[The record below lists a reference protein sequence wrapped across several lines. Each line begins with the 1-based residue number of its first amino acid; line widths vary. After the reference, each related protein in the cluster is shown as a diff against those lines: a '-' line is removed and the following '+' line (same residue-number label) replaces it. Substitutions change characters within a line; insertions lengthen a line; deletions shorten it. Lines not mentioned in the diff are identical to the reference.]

1 MHGWWKNQTTT
12 SVNGFL
18 GLSSKLHTGCAL
30 IVNNCPNL
38 KNVAVECLSVPNNPV
53 LSHHISSQFN
63 EEMQQVNT
71 KFMTMGGL
79 VEQQVANGIR
89 ALLDTDANL
98 AIEVQFQDNI
108 VNRLEIE
115 IDEALTLILARRHP
129 AAIDLRMVIAMSKAN
144 TDLERIGDEAAKIAR
159 IAQNLCE
166 EGNSPRG
173 YMETRHIGNQVRVMI
188 HDALDAFARLDID
201 QALRVLLADAD
212 IDREYQSATRTLM
225 TYMIEDPRHISRVI
239 NVLWVLRSLERIGDH
254 ARNISEQV
262 IYIVKGL
269 DVRHSSVEEIEE
281 KVQER

>member
-1 MHGWWKNQTTT
+1 M
-12 SVNGFL
+12 
-18 GLSSKLHTGCAL
+18 
-30 IVNNCPNL
+30 
-38 KNVAVECLSVPNNPV
+38 

-63 EEMQQVNT
+63 EDLQDVNT
-71 KFMTMGGL
+71 KFMAMGGL
-79 VEQQVANGIR
+79 VEQQVANSIH
-89 ALLDTDANL
+89 ALLDTDAAL
-98 AIEVQFQDNI
+98 AVEVQFQDNV
-108 VNRLEIE
+108 VNRMETE

-166 EGNSPRG
+166 EGGSPRG

-188 HDALDAFARLDID
+188 HDALDAFARLDVD

-239 NVLWVLRSLERIGDH
+239 NVMWVLRSLERIGDH

-262 IYIVKGL
+262 IYMVKGF
-269 DVRHSSVEEIEE
+269 DVRHTSVKEIEE

>member
-1 MHGWWKNQTTT
+1 MSYKRHYFYVLMVFIQDFINFPVRRC
-12 SVNGFL
+12 S
-18 GLSSKLHTGCAL
+18 LSPS
-30 IVNNCPNL
+30 
-38 KNVAVECLSVPNNPV
+38 NPM

-63 EEMQQVNT
+63 EELHGVNT
-71 KFMTMGGL
+71 KFMSMGGL
-79 VEQQVANGIR
+79 VEQQVANAIH
-89 ALLDTDANL
+89 ALLDTNVDL
-98 AIEVQFQDNI
+98 AVDVQFQDNV

-188 HDALDAFARLDID
+188 HDALDAFARLDVD
-201 QALRVLLADAD
+201 QALKVLLADAD

-225 TYMIEDPRHISRVI
+225 TYMMEDPRHITRVI
-239 NVLWVLRSLERIGDH
+239 NVMWVLRALERIGDH

-269 DVRHSSVEEIEE
+269 DVRHTSLTEIEE
-281 KVQER
+281 KVQK

>member
-1 MHGWWKNQTTT
+1 M
-12 SVNGFL
+12 
-18 GLSSKLHTGCAL
+18 
-30 IVNNCPNL
+30 
-38 KNVAVECLSVPNNPV
+38 PNNPV
-53 LSHHISSQFN
+53 LNHHISSQFN
-63 EEMQQVNT
+63 EELQDVHT

-79 VEQQVANGIR
+79 VEQQVANAIH
-89 ALLDTDANL
+89 ALLDTDASM
-98 AIEVQFQDNI
+98 AIDVQFQDNA
-108 VNRLEIE
+108 VNRMETE

-166 EGNSPRG
+166 EGGSPRG

-188 HDALDAFARLDID
+188 HDALDAFARLDVD

-239 NVLWVLRSLERIGDH
+239 NVMWVLRSLERIGDH

-262 IYIVKGL
+262 IYMVKGL
-269 DVRHSSVEEIEE
+269 DVRHTSVKEIEE